1 MQTLYPIQSL
11 LHFHHQWVFVDFFYF
26 MGFDFLFNFLTE
38 FGCGYVLLGCF
49 STVLKCIGMFLMF
62 LFCCKVLRSI
72 WYFKSLFRFQ
82 NDFGGIPK
90 ICLCLRNAVWQV
102 STSKVETLENVGDAD
117 PLKLSSFTK
126 NVSDAS
132 SSVAG
137 EKGNV
142 NSDEGSEGK
151 DETNESEREVVNE
164 DEVFDVMILRK
175 MVKSERQKADA
186 AFAELEKE
194 RTATASSAEEAM
206 AMILRLQRE
215 KSSAE
220 IQASQF
226 QRMAEHKMGY
236 DQDVIESLEWMIT
249 QHESQRSYLEEQ
261 IEIYRKELKQHMSDD
276 ELKKLEFDNYRDGSL
291 VSSSEIESQAL

>member
-1 MQTLYPIQSL
+1 MQTLNRIQTL
-11 LHFHHQWVFVDFFYF
+11 LHFHHQGFFVDFFYF

-49 STVLKCIGMFLMF
+49 SVILKCIGMFLMF
-62 LFCCKVLRSI
+62 LFCFKVLRFI
-72 WYFKSLFRFQ
+72 WHFKSLFRFQ
-82 NDFGGIPK
+82 NDFGGIPR
-90 ICLCLRNAVWQV
+90 IRFCLGNAVWKV
-102 STSKVETLENVGDAD
+102 PGSKVEPLENAGDDD
-117 PLKLSSFTK
+117 PLKSSSSTK
-126 NVSDAS
+126 NVTDVS
-132 SSVAG
+132 SSVAR

-142 NSDEGSEGK
+142 NSEEGSEGK
-151 DETNESEREVVNE
+151 DENHENEREVINE
-164 DEVFDVMILRK
+164 DEVFDVMVLRK
-175 MVKSERQKADA
+175 LVKSERKKADA
-186 AFAELEKE
+186 ATAELEKE

-226 QRMAEHKMGY
+226 QRMAEHKLDH

-249 QHESQRSYLEEQ
+249 QHETQRSYLEEQ
-261 IEIYRKELKQHMSDD
+261 IGIYRNELKQRLSDD
-276 ELKKLEFDNYRDGSL
+276 EFKQLEFDINRDGSV

>member
-1 MQTLYPIQSL
+1 
-11 LHFHHQWVFVDFFYF
+11 

-49 STVLKCIGMFLMF
+49 SIILKCIGMFLMF
-62 LFCCKVLRSI
+62 LFCFKVLRFV

-82 NDFGGIPK
+82 NDFGGIPR
-90 ICLCLRNAVWQV
+90 IRLCLGNAVWKV
-102 STSKVETLENVGDAD
+102 YGSKVEPLENAGDD
-117 PLKLSSFTK
+117 DSLKLNSPTK

-132 SSVAG
+132 SNNAR

-142 NSDEGSEGK
+142 NSEEGSEVK
-151 DETNESEREVVNE
+151 DDTHESEREVVNE
-164 DEVFDVMILRK
+164 DEVFDVMVLRK
-175 MVKSERQKADA
+175 LVKTERQKADA
-186 AFAELEKE
+186 AIAELEKE

-215 KSSAE
+215 KSTAE

-226 QRMAEHKMGY
+226 QRMAEHKLDY

-261 IEIYRKELKQHMSDD
+261 IGIYRKELKQHLSDD
-276 ELKKLEFDNYRDGSL
+276 ELKQLEFDINRDGSG
-291 VSSSEIESQAL
+291 VPSSEIESQAL